1 MDTAKRMGFI
11 SLYDEQKE
19 AVLSFVG
26 HKDVLVLLPT
36 GRGKS
41 LCYPGHSTDIV
52 NGQAN
57 GYL

>member
-1 MDTAKRMGFI
+1 MGFI